1 MLSHGGSGCGSV
13 PGMRPLLHGMRRDFA
28 GRHAD
33 HIKDLRR
40 SGSAGSCSGAAARS
54 AVKGRPVSALADTW
68 SARWLDSTIR
78 LAEREAWGGGASL
91 GRLED
96 EASQAGPVQNSM
108 KMR

>member
-13 PGMRPLLHGMRRDFA
+13 PGMRPLLHAMRRDFA

-40 SGSAGSCSGAAARS
+40 SGSAGSCSGAAAGS

-78 LAEREAWGGGASL
+78 LAEGHGGVAPRSG
-91 GRLED
+91 
-96 EASQAGPVQNSM
+96 V
-108 KMR
+108 